1 MAGAID
7 VILIRRSFTSAV
19 RALALWVALAAPF
32 IGILHF
38 TQPAP
43 VVPDQPIWVRG
54 WVFLDAI
61 GFYGL
66 KLLLPARFAL
76 DYGRNPPWLRAHPGA
91 IWMAGLGAMMLITAW
106 MTRRKLPWLS
116 VGVALIVTGSLPF
129 LGLMKFDFQHFSTV
143 ADRYVYPGVL
153 GLALLAAAL
162 LRAAN
167 HLAVRIAAILAL
179 AGLAIHTF
187 LLTGVW
193 KDSEALFNH
202 NLQLNPT
209 SLAANGDLGFLAMR
223 QGDVDDAIR
232 LYHQALATDPDDVD
246 VNNDLANALMT
257 RGDYSNAIEHYR
269 RALQGTPDDPRI
281 HNNLGSALADEKDYA
296 GATEEF
302 QTAIAEVEP
311 DTVQDRT
318 ARAEA
323 HTNLGMI
330 LEKQSR
336 PADAEAHYRAA
347 LELVPNYGPA
357 QEALARLII
366 ADQARPTAPATP

>member
-1 MAGAID
+1 
-7 VILIRRSFTSAV
+7 
-19 RALALWVALAAPF
+19 
-32 IGILHF
+32 
-38 TQPAP
+38 
-43 VVPDQPIWVRG
+43 
-54 WVFLDAI
+54 
-61 GFYGL
+61 
-66 KLLLPARFAL
+66 
-76 DYGRNPPWLRAHPGA
+76 
-91 IWMAGLGAMMLITAW
+91 
-106 MTRRKLPWLS
+106 
-116 VGVALIVTGSLPF
+116 
-129 LGLMKFDFQHFSTV
+129 
-143 ADRYVYPGVL
+143 VL